1 MKDNKFLIF
10 FYDERKTSV
19 EEVGNFAKEMEKVT
33 NTTPY
38 IFLPKH
44 WDYEYMSKEEALVR
58 LDAIKYY
65 VEHYYE

>member
-10 FYDERKTSV
+10 FYDERTTTP
-19 EEVGNFAKEMEKVT
+19 EEVDIFAKEMEKT
-33 NTTPY
+33 TLTTPY

-44 WDYEYMSKEEALVR
+44 WDYEYMSKEEALAR

>member
-1 MKDNKFLIF
+1 MKDNKFLVF
-10 FYDERKTSV
+10 FYDERRTTP
-19 EEVGNFAKEMEKVT
+19 EEVDCLAKEMEKT
-33 NTTPY
+33 TLTTPC

-44 WDYEYMSKEEALVR
+44 WDYEYMSKEEALAR